1 MLLHVFAQFVCTHSR
16 GQTNGYDV
24 MLPNICRVES
34 ETQMTN
40 IHLL

>member
-1 MLLHVFAQFVCTHSR
+1 MLLHVFAQFACTHSR

-24 MLPNICRVES
+24 MLPNIFRVET

-40 IHLL
+40 IRLL